1 MGRVIETKI
10 DFRGWG
16 GERKQ
21 NYLIGSP
28 DSKGESDL
36 CMFSFFFFLIFLH
49 IFTILLCVYID
60 DHIGN

>member
-1 MGRVIETKI
+1 MGRVIETKT

-16 GERKQ
+16 GEREQ
-21 NYLIGSP
+21 QYPIGSP

-36 CMFSFFFFLIFLH
+36 CMFSFFFLIFLH